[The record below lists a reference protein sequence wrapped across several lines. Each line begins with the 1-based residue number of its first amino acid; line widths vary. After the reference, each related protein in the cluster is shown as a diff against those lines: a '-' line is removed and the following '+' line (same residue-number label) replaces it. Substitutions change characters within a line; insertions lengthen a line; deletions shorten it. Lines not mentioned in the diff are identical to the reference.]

1 MNSVRRLAILLEIG
15 RIVLVMS
22 KSEFAVIKAG
32 GKQYKVAEG
41 DVIKIAKLSD
51 DHKVGDAIIFDEVL
65 LKDDGKDTVLGAPV
79 IAGSKV
85 EGQLTEIG
93 RDKKVISVR
102 YKSKSRTFIKRGS
115 RQDFLRVKITKVA

>member
-1 MNSVRRLAILLEIG
+1 MGLAFLLKIG
-15 RIVLVMS
+15 TIVPVMS

-32 GKQYKVAEG
+32 GKQYKVSEG
-41 DVIKIAKLSD
+41 DIIKIAKLSD

-65 LKDDGKDTVLGAPV
+65 LRDNGTDTTLGAPV
-79 IAGSKV
+79 ISGAKV
-85 EGQLTEIG
+85 EGQLSEIG

-115 RQDFLRVKITKVA
+115 RQDFFKVKITKVA